1 MKQFILIILLSLA
14 FRLFAGEQ
22 SYITGREIIQKV
34 IDREVPKTTEVRIK
48 MLLIDKNG
56 KERER
61 EFFSYSKD
69 YPDGRKSVM
78 KFEKPADV
86 KGMGFLQIQHK
97 KGEDEQFL
105 YLPELKRVRRL
116 TGSARRGS
124 FFGSDLTYEDL
135 EERDVDEDIHNLLR
149 EEKYENQD
157 VYVVESTP
165 KDPSGTQYSKV
176 IQWIRKDNYIPVKV
190 EFYRDGELVK
200 ELKVEKIDKI
210 DGYWTALK
218 TRIRTIKTEHTTLVE
233 LVEIKNNK
241 PVADDVFTE
250 RFLSR

>member
-1 MKQFILIILLSLA
+1 MLRLPCIFLFFILTVNVKA
-14 FRLFAGEQ
+14 E
-22 SYITGREIIQKV
+22 ITGRDIIEKV
-34 IDREVPKTTEVRIK
+34 INREAPKTTEVKVR

-69 YPDGRKSVM
+69 YPEGRKSVM
-78 KFEKPADV
+78 RFEKPADV

-124 FFGSDLTYEDL
+124 FFGSDLSYEDL
-135 EERDVDEDIHNLLR
+135 EERDIDEDNHTLLR
-149 EEKYENQD
+149 EEKYDNQD
-157 VYVVESTP
+157 VFVVESTP
-165 KDPSGTQYSKV
+165 KDPSSTQYSRV
-176 IQWIRKDNYIPVKV
+176 IQWIRKDNYIPIKV
-190 EFYRDGELVK
+190 EFYKDDAIVK

-210 DGYWTALK
+210 DGYWTAIK
-218 TRIRTIKTEHTTLVE
+218 TRIKTIKSGHSTSVE
-233 LVEIKNNK
+233 LIEIKNNK
-241 PVADDVFTE
+241 PISDDVFTE
-250 RFLSR
+250 RFLAR